1 MLSISEIN
9 EIIAFRKR
17 TQFGVQQNKL
27 RGVRC
32 CFDVFTTVSG
42 QFFSLFVGGGVL
54 WHISYSDQTL
64 RHSLPQERIFFFWSY
79 GTSLFKL
86 DLEAFFASGK
96 SFYRTQN
103 DSNQVAF
110 EFQNLFETS
119 KHRQQFQRKDLGLP
133 KTFSLK
139 RLRGQKI

>member
-1 MLSISEIN
+1 MAHFLFRLDLE
-9 EIIAFRKR
+9 AF
-17 TQFGVQQNKL
+17 FA
-27 RGVRC
+27 
-32 CFDVFTTVSG
+32 SG
-42 QFFSLFVGGGVL
+42 KDF
-54 WHISYSDQTL
+54 
-64 RHSLPQERIFFFWSY
+64 FFFWSY

-119 KHRQQFQRKDLGLP
+119 KHRQ
-133 KTFSLK
+133 
-139 RLRGQKI
+139 